1 MCLFFYLMIISP
13 YCRHVTSMEIISKDV
28 TLSIETP
35 AQKTF
40 FADET
45 FENRLRTYFNGAHN
59 VTMNIGHTTG
69 NSTSRMIRIIGEQ
82 NSIDKASEELSNLL
96 LLMHTITFDKI
107 TGQKSFFCFM
117 RLL

>member
-1 MCLFFYLMIISP
+1 
-13 YCRHVTSMEIISKDV
+13 MEIISKDV

-40 FADET
+40 FADKT

-82 NSIDKASEELSNLL
+82 NSVDKASEELSNLL
-96 LLMHTITFDKI
+96 SLMHTMTFDTK
-107 TGQKSFFCFM
+107 TGQKRFF
-117 RLL
+117 